1 MDEPTRGLGYDE
13 VPRFLALVDRVLDEG
28 RSVIA
33 IEHNLA
39 VITAAD
45 WIIELGPGSGHE
57 GGQVVATGVAADIID
72 ARTITGRALAD
83 LKYSPRARIS
93 GQACSAEL
101 GGADLTNWVS
111 GLVSSWHA

>member
-39 VITAAD
+39 VITAWRSVIPAAAR
-45 WIIELGPGSGHE
+45 GGHE

-83 LKYSPRARIS
+83 LSTLQGPASVVKRVRR
-93 GQACSAEL
+93 
-101 GGADLTNWVS
+101 N
-111 GLVSSWHA
+111 